1 VRIGK
6 LFVLG
11 ESTDVGYSIGSG
23 DFAVELSDLD
33 DRGLL
38 AEVFVGACLLL
49 VLDNGRQVNILITQ
63 QETTGTGLGRCHA
76 LLLRPIA

>member
-1 VRIGK
+1 MRIGK
-6 LFVLG
+6 LFVSG
-11 ESTDVGYSIGSG
+11 ESTDVGYSIEWG

-38 AEVFVGACLLL
+38 AKVFVGACLLL
-49 VLDNGRQVNILITQ
+49 VLDNGRQVNTLITE
-63 QETTGTGLGRCHA
+63 QETTGTGLWRCYA